1 MSRCRSILRGIQK
14 KLVRLPQISPVPDN
28 VPPANDF
35 NKMLTSAKKIKK
47 ENGDAYLGV
56 DTLLQAVIETSKEVQ
71 ECLNEAGRVSG
82 WRAGMH
88 GLGSLCR
95 SAASLQPWPYFTKVH
110 LLEDNMP
117 CFNLHSTESSLSAR
131 A

>member
-1 MSRCRSILRGIQK
+1 MARCRSILRGIQK

-71 ECLNEAGRVSG
+71 ECLNEAGRVSE
-82 WRAGMH
+82 
-88 GLGSLCR
+88 LVCR
-95 SAASLQPWPYFTKVH
+95 HARSWKSLQICYVPPA
-110 LLEDNMP
+110 MAI
-117 CFNLHSTESSLSAR
+117 LHHSASSGR
-131 A
+131 